1 MEVMAQARAGAP
13 ANVALDGLPASATC
27 RLPLPQ
33 PVTVLVT
40 DSLRNPVAGALVT
53 FTSRAGKLSP
63 ARARTDTTGRAR
75 VRWTLGAGAGD
86 QRLDVVEKRSGQRV
100 TGTVRAAPKRSR
112 KR

>member
-1 MEVMAQARAGAP
+1 M
-13 ANVALDGLPASATC
+13 ALDGLPTSALAGST
-27 RLPLPQ
+27 LPQ

-40 DSLRNPVAGALVT
+40 DSLRNPVAGALVA
-53 FTSRAGKLSP
+53 FTSRAGKLSA

-86 QRLDVVEKRSGQRV
+86 QRLEVVERSGVGER
-100 TGTVRAAPKRSR
+100 RARREPFARPPKRAR